1 MRTIKKQEI
10 KMKKIPYYGGEG
22 GTCKYP
28 LSLIYPRDK
37 RNKFVFLSIEKM
49 LQNGFWTVDLIAL
62 GSLLSWNMLTV
73 CKSQQSNTFRALD
86 SC

>member
-1 MRTIKKQEI
+1 MRTSKKQEI
-10 KMKKIPYYGGEG
+10 KIKITYYGGEG

-49 LQNGFWTVDLIAL
+49 LQNGF
-62 GSLLSWNMLTV
+62 
-73 CKSQQSNTFRALD
+73 
-86 SC
+86 